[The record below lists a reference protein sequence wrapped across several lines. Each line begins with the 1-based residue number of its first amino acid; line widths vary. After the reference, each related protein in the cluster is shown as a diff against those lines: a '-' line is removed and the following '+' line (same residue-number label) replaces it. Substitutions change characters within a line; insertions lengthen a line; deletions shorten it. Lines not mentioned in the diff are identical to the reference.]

1 MEHNPM
7 SSSGMLQYVQR
18 IRTLSRNA
26 KFYLVATALMGFS
39 NGIWGVIFYLY
50 LNLTA
55 VGYQPDF
62 IGNVFT
68 ASALATG
75 FVALPAGLLCERIG
89 PKKAI
94 LIGFTA
100 NFISLVQI
108 FALQPTTLL
117 ITSLASGLIGTMGW
131 VASAPFMTENSRP
144 EERTY
149 FFSFDWSL
157 MIIISIVGSYVGGVL
172 PDAFNSLLN
181 LPTGAEGA
189 ADGYRLA
196 LVVSVTLALAAAVP
210 VLLTREDKALQRQK
224 TADLLS
230 LRNIQ
235 SHRTILK
242 FMIPT
247 GIIGFGAGFIVPLFN
262 LFFKLKLAAT
272 TEQIGMISS
281 LSSVTLAVGTLAA
294 PALSNKLGKVKSIAL
309 CQYFSM
315 PFIMLVTL
323 SPNLPMASAA
333 YISRNALMNMAGP
346 LTTALQMELVTEKE
360 RGTTNGLMVMADS
373 IPRAVTASV
382 SGEMM
387 TGSDFFTPFLF
398 TTVTYFIASS
408 LFFTF
413 FRKADTKKNTEC
425 KREHIQKE

>member
-1 MEHNPM
+1 L
-7 SSSGMLQYVQR
+7 SSSGVRKYVQR
-18 IRTLSRNA
+18 IRMLSRNA
-26 KFYLVATALMGFS
+26 KLYLVATVLIGLS

-50 LNLTA
+50 LNLAA

-68 ASALATG
+68 ANALATG
-75 FVALPAGLLCERIG
+75 FIALPAGLLCEHVG
-89 PKKAI
+89 PKKVI
-94 LIGFTA
+94 LIGYTA

-108 FALQPTTLL
+108 FALQPTILL
-117 ITSLASGLIGTMGW
+117 TTSLASGLIGTMGW
-131 VASAPFMTENSRP
+131 VASAPFMAENSKP

-149 FFSFDWSL
+149 FFSLDWSL
-157 MIIISIVGSYVGGVL
+157 MIIISVIGSYVGGVL

-189 ADGYRLA
+189 TDGYRLA
-196 LVVSVTLALAAAVP
+196 LVVSVALALAAAIP
-210 VLLTREDKALQRQK
+210 ILLTREDRTLKRQK

-272 TEQIGMISS
+272 TEQIGIISS
-281 LSSVTLAVGTLAA
+281 LSSVTLAVGTLGA
-294 PALSNKLGKVKSIAL
+294 PALSNKLGKVKSIVL
-309 CQYFSM
+309 CQYLSM

-333 YISRNALMNMAGP
+333 FISRNALMNMAGP
-346 LTTALQMELVTEKE
+346 LTTSLQMELVTEKE
-360 RGTTNGLMVMADS
+360 RGTTHGLMVMADN
-373 IPRAVTASV
+373 IPRAITASV

-387 TGSDFFTPFLF
+387 TGSDFLTPFLF
-398 TTVTYFIASS
+398 TTFTYFVASS
-408 LFFTF
+408 FFFTF
-413 FRKADTKKNTEC
+413 FRKAEPRKNST
-425 KREHIQKE
+425 

>member
-1 MEHNPM
+1 M
-7 SSSGMLQYVQR
+7 
-18 IRTLSRNA
+18 LSRNA
-26 KFYLVATALMGFS
+26 KLYLVATVLMGLS

-50 LNLTA
+50 LNLAA

-75 FVALPAGLLCERIG
+75 FIALPAGLLCERIG

-94 LIGFTA
+94 LIGSTA
-100 NFISLVQI
+100 NTISLLQI
-108 FALQPTTLL
+108 FALQPTILL

-131 VASAPFMTENSRP
+131 VASAPFMAENSRP

-149 FFSFDWSL
+149 LFSFDWGL
-157 MIIISIVGSYVGGVL
+157 MIIISVAGSYLGGIL
-172 PDAFNSLLN
+172 PDAFNSILRQ
-181 LPTGAEGA
+181 PTGAEGA

-210 VLLTREDKALQRQK
+210 ILLTLEDKAKRRQK

-272 TEQIGMISS
+272 TEQIGIISS
-281 LSSVTLAVGTLAA
+281 LSSVTLALGTLAA
-294 PALSNKLGKVKSIAL
+294 PALSNRLGKVKSISM
-309 CQYFSM
+309 CQYLSM

-346 LTTALQMELVTEKE
+346 LTTSLQMELVTEKE
-360 RGTTNGLMVMADS
+360 RGTTNGLMVMADN
-373 IPRAVTASV
+373 IPRAITASV
-382 SGEMM
+382 SGGMM

-398 TTVTYFIASS
+398 TTVTYFAASS
-408 LFFTF
+408 LFLTF
-413 FRKADTKKNTEC
+413 FRKAETRRTAESGDITEQ
-425 KREHIQKE
+425 ESISN

>member
-1 MEHNPM
+1 M
-7 SSSGMLQYVQR
+7 
-18 IRTLSRNA
+18 LSRNA
-26 KFYLVATALMGFS
+26 KLYLAATVLMGLS

-50 LNLTA
+50 LNLAT

-75 FVALPAGLLCERIG
+75 FVALPAGLLCERTG
-89 PKKAI
+89 PKRAI
-94 LIGFTA
+94 LIGSTA
-100 NFISLVQI
+100 NFISLIQI
-108 FALQPTTLL
+108 FALQPTILL
-117 ITSLASGLIGTMGW
+117 VTSLGSGLIATIGW
-131 VASAPFMTENSRP
+131 VASAPFMAENSRP

-149 FFSFDWSL
+149 LFSFDWSL
-157 MIIISIVGSYVGGVL
+157 MIIISVVGGYLGGLL
-172 PDAFNSLLN
+172 PDVFNRFLS
-181 LPTGAEGA
+181 LPTGTAGA

-196 LVVSVTLALAAAVP
+196 LVVSVALALAATVP
-210 VLLTREDKALQRQK
+210 ILLTTEVRVTQRQK
-224 TADLLS
+224 TADLLN

-247 GIIGFGAGFIVPLFN
+247 GIVGFGAGFIVPLFN

-272 TEQIGMISS
+272 TEQIGIISA
-281 LSSVTLAVGTLAA
+281 LSSVTLALSTLAA
-294 PALSNKLGKVKSIAL
+294 PVLASSLGKVKSISL
-309 CQYFSM
+309 CQYLSM

-323 SPNLPMASAA
+323 SPNLPMAAAA

-346 LTTALQMELVTEKE
+346 LTTSFQMELVTEKE
-360 RGTTNGLMVMADS
+360 RSTTNGLMVMADN
-373 IPRAVTASV
+373 IPRAVTASI

-387 TGSDFFTPFLF
+387 TGSDFLTPFLV
-398 TTVTYFIASS
+398 TTVTYFVASS

-413 FRKADTKKNTEC
+413 FRKMETKKAVETVG
-425 KREHIQKE
+425 